1 MIFDWVAPMMY
12 TDSSAEVGKNA
23 RAARRLL
30 EGTRGNL
37 IMGLCPNRY
46 YEYFRVESQ
55 SFGSMDVVLEQ
66 ILEAFFNGAKGVV
79 FWSHRGGF
87 RGTRDF
93 RNVALAVK
101 MIMPVEDILLNG
113 KEITLKHSN
122 PAVTV
127 SAWEWKG
134 QIAVFLRNYD
144 HNKVKTVLD
153 IPVGLQAFDTL
164 TGKKVG
170 KEVVFGSSRIK
181 VLHLRRSGS
190 DL

>member
-1 MIFDWVAPMMY
+1 MMY

-127 SAWEWKG
+127 SAWEWQG
-134 QIAVFLRNYD
+134 EIAVFLRNYD

-164 TGKKVG
+164 SGKKVG